1 MKGEWV
7 CEKLMRNWLSFELK
21 SLQKSVYVP
30 CSKKKRGFIFFVNK
44 SGGWGGGGGGPWRR
58 GDTWGLRERLKTPQL
73 FSKACMSKTNM
84 SIELSA
90 VCLYCVHFHLFLCFA
105 VVSNV
110 LRDIKS
116 SMKMHVFE
124 ICLIHFDVFFIYSV
138 SKCLMEA

>member
-7 CEKLMRNWLSFELK
+7 CEKLMRNWLSFELT

-30 CSKKKRGFIFFVNK
+30 CSEKNEGSFFCEQERRR
-44 SGGWGGGGGGPWRR
+44 GGGGLWRR
-58 GDTWGLRERLKTPQL
+58 GDTWGFRERLKAPHL

-90 VCLYCVHFHLFLCFA
+90 VCLYCVHLHLFLCFA

-124 ICLIHFDVFFIYSV
+124 ICFIHLDVYFIYSV
-138 SKCLMEA
+138 SKCPMEA

>member
-30 CSKKKRGFIFFVNK
+30 CSEKNEGSFFCEQERRRE
-44 SGGWGGGGGGPWRR
+44 GGCPWRR
-58 GDTWGLRERLKTPQL
+58 GDTWGFRERLKTPHL

-90 VCLYCVHFHLFLCFA
+90 VCLYFVHLHLFLCFV

-124 ICLIHFDVFFIYSV
+124 ICLIHLDVFFIYSV

>member
-1 MKGEWV
+1 
-7 CEKLMRNWLSFELK
+7 MRNWLSFELK

-30 CSKKKRGFIFFVNK
+30 WSEKNEGSFFCEQERRRGEGVR
-44 SGGWGGGGGGPWRR
+44 GGGGGG
-58 GDTWGLRERLKTPQL
+58 GGTWGFRERLKTPHL

-90 VCLYCVHFHLFLCFA
+90 VCLYFVHLHLFLCFV
-105 VVSNV
+105 VVSDV
-110 LRDIKS
+110 LGDIKS

-124 ICLIHFDVFFIYSV
+124 ICLIHLDVFFIYSV

>member
-1 MKGEWV
+1 MYRVQK
-7 CEKLMRNWLSFELK
+7 KMR
-21 SLQKSVYVP
+21 VH
-30 CSKKKRGFIFFVNK
+30 FFVNK
-44 SGGWGGGGGGPWRR
+44 SGGGRGRGGPWRR
-58 GDTWGLRERLKTPQL
+58 GGTWGFRERLKTPHL

-90 VCLYCVHFHLFLCFA
+90 VCLYCVHLQSFLCFA

-110 LRDIKS
+110 LRDIKP

-124 ICLIHFDVFFIYSV
+124 ICLIYLDVFFIYSV

>member
-7 CEKLMRNWLSFELK
+7 CEKVMRNWLFFGLK

-30 CSKKKRGFIFFVNK
+30 CSEKNEGSFFCEQERRM
-44 SGGWGGGGGGPWRR
+44 GGGEVHGGGG
-58 GDTWGLRERLKTPQL
+58 TWGFRERLKTPHL

-84 SIELSA
+84 SIELSS
-90 VCLYCVHFHLFLCFA
+90 VCLYCVHLHLFLCFA

-116 SMKMHVFE
+116 SMKMHVFV
-124 ICLIHFDVFFIYSV
+124 ICLIHLDVFFIYSV

>member
-30 CSKKKRGFIFFVNK
+30 CSEKNEGSFFCKQERRRVGV
-44 SGGWGGGGGGPWRR
+44 SWRR
-58 GDTWGLRERLKTPQL
+58 GDTWGFRERLKTPHL

-84 SIELSA
+84 STELSA
-90 VCLYCVHFHLFLCFA
+90 VCLYFVHLHLFVCFV

-124 ICLIHFDVFFIYSV
+124 ICLIVFDVFFIYSV